1 VTKSESPGS
10 PRLGRTPI
18 VIAPDVILDLIGP
31 RSERRYEAAM
41 LFDAIAADV
50 EAGNDQRPAYIA
62 PVTVP
67 LIHYLAREGGDA
79 RQALGV
85 TVDLLRLLHV
95 AQLANE
101 DYAEAALQFHN
112 FAYED
117 AIQFVT
123 CRRVAA
129 KYLVTSADYGV
140 LRMPVRSRTAA
151 EVVGWF
157 GTG

>member
-1 VTKSESPGS
+1 
-10 PRLGRTPI
+10 
-18 VIAPDVILDLIGP
+18 
-31 RSERRYEAAM
+31 M

-157 GTG
+157 GT

>member
-1 VTKSESPGS
+1 VAKRESADS
-10 PRLGRTPI
+10 PRIGRTTI
-18 VIAPDVILDLIGP
+18 VIAPDVIVDLIGP

-67 LIHYLAREGGDA
+67 LIHYLARQGGAA
-79 RQALGV
+79 RSGLGV
-85 TVDLLRLLHV
+85 TVDLLRLLYV

-101 DYAEAALQFHN
+101 DYAEAAMNFRN

-117 AIQFVT
+117 ALQFVT

-129 KYLVTSADYGV
+129 RYLVTSADYGV
-140 LRMPVRSRTAA
+140 KRMPVRSRTAG

-157 GTG
+157 GRG